1 MSLEIPSACAPLS
14 AVLCVCASLHVRE
27 GPPRPRGGR
36 LPAASQ
42 RNDVVCAHLVW
53 SGPSRGRGRGVVG
66 EVGSRRPPPPP
77 AAVAV
82 DPCAWLLHVLLR
94 SGLLSSLGSER
105 NGVVQKNSGA
115 GRGGGGG
122 GSGPTWGHAS
132 SRVRRAGEGRAGAPG
147 AAEPHSPPHGPQRG
161 IRSLRVGSPQPLP
174 SEFFLG
180 LPR

>member
-1 MSLEIPSACAPLS
+1 MSLEIPSACTPLS

-53 SGPSRGRGRGVVG
+53 SGPSRGRGGGGRWGAG
-66 EVGSRRPPPPP
+66 GPP

-94 SGLLSSLGSER
+94 SGLLSSLGLER

-115 GRGGGGG
+115 GRGGGGVWANLGTCQLSRPACGRGKGG
-122 GSGPTWGHAS
+122 GSWC
-132 SRVRRAGEGRAGAPG
+132 SRAPEPSPRATKGNP
-147 AAEPHSPPHGPQRG
+147 
-161 IRSLRVGSPQPLP
+161 
-174 SEFFLG
+174 
-180 LPR
+180 